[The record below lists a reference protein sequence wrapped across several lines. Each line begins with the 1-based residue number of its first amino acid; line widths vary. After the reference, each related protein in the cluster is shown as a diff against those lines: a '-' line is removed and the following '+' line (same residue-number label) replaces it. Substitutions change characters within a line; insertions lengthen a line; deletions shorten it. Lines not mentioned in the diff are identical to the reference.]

1 VGAVEPAPTG
11 PATATTGIDGDDG
24 IASTIGGSTRFV
36 HGQSNRQVTVVNGKV
51 QLGQRLKDLW
61 TNRDLLI
68 LLTKTQLKV
77 KYKGSVLGYLW
88 SMLNPALVLA
98 IYYTVFKVIARNTIP
113 SFAIFLFCGLLV
125 WNLFNNSANAA
136 TGAVVA
142 NSGIVKKVAFPR
154 ELLALSTVG
163 VALILFA
170 IQVVV
175 LILALAAFGIVPAFA
190 FFYTLPI
197 ALLALV
203 VFTGAVAVFLSA
215 VNVYLRDTQH
225 LTEVL
230 LMAWFWSVPI
240 VYPYGEIAKV
250 VTDHHLTVVKW
261 IYLMN
266 PITPI
271 AMDFQRTLYGRSKY
285 ITTGPTGSA
294 VNHML
299 PNWGPS
305 TYCLVLGVVLAGSI
319 ILFLLSLLVF
329 GRLEGNFAEE
339 L

>member
-1 VGAVEPAPTG
+1 VGAVEPAPSK
-11 PATATTGIDGDDG
+11 PATTGITEDDG
-24 IASTIGGSTRFV
+24 TASTIGGSTRFV

-61 TNRDLLI
+61 TNRDLLV

-77 KYKGSVLGYLW
+77 KYKGSVLGYVW

-98 IYYTVFKVIARNTIP
+98 IYYVVFKVIARNNIP

-125 WNLFNNSANAA
+125 WNLFNNSANSA
-136 TGAVVA
+136 TSVVVA

-163 VALILFA
+163 VAFILFA

-175 LILALAAFGIVPAFA
+175 LIIALVAFGITPSFA
-190 FFYTLPI
+190 YFYTLPV
-197 ALLALV
+197 ALLALI
-203 VFTGAVAVFLSA
+203 VFTGAIAIFLSA

-240 VYPYGEIAKV
+240 VYPYGVIAKV
-250 VTDHHLTVVKW
+250 LSDHHLGSLKVM
-261 IYLMN
+261 YLLN

-271 AMDFQRTLYGRSKY
+271 AMDFQRALYGRTQY
-285 ITTGPTGSA
+285 TDVAGLH
-294 VNHML
+294 HML
-299 PNWGPS
+299 PTWSPA
-305 TYCLVLGVVLAGSI
+305 TFCLVVGAVLAGSI
-319 ILFLLSLLVF
+319 VLFLLSLLVF

>member
-1 VGAVEPAPTG
+1 VGAVEPAPSG
-11 PATATTGIDGDDG
+11 PAAATTGMTNDDG
-24 IASTIGGSTRFV
+24 TASTIGGSTRFV

-51 QLGQRLKDLW
+51 QLGQRLTDLW

-77 KYKGSVLGYLW
+77 KYKGSVLGYVW

-98 IYYTVFKVIARNTIP
+98 IYYTVFKVIARNNIP

-125 WNLFNNSANAA
+125 WNLFNNAANSA
-136 TGAVVA
+136 TSVVVA

-163 VALILFA
+163 VAFILFM

-175 LILALAAFGIVPAFA
+175 LIIALVAFGIVPSFA
-190 FFYTLPI
+190 YFVALPI
-197 ALLALV
+197 ALAALL
-203 VFTGAVAVFLSA
+203 VFTGAVAIFLSA

-240 VYPYGEIAKV
+240 VYPYGQIAKV
-250 VTDHHLTVVKW
+250 LTDHHLTAIKFL
-261 IYLMN
+261 YLMN
-266 PITPI
+266 PITTI
-271 AMDFQRTLYGRSKY
+271 AITFQRALYGRTTY
-285 ITTGPTGSA
+285 ISGG
-294 VNHML
+294 VVQHML
-299 PNWGPS
+299 PGWGPG
-305 TYCLVLGVVLAGSI
+305 TFCLVVGAVLAGSI

>member
-1 VGAVEPAPTG
+1 MEPAPSK
-11 PATATTGIDGDDG
+11 PAATTGMTNDDG
-24 IASTIGGSTRFV
+24 TASTIGGSTRFV

-77 KYKGSVLGYLW
+77 KYKGSVLGYVW

-98 IYYTVFKVIARNTIP
+98 IYYTVFKVIARNNVP

-125 WNLFNNSANAA
+125 WNLFNNAANSA
-136 TGAVVA
+136 TSVVVA

-163 VALILFA
+163 VAFILFV
-170 IQVVV
+170 IQVAV
-175 LILALAAFGIVPAFA
+175 LVIALVAFGIVPSFA
-190 FFYTLPI
+190 YFFALPI
-197 ALLALV
+197 ALLALL
-203 VFTGAVAVFLSA
+203 VFTGAMAIFLSA

-225 LTEVL
+225 LTEVM

-240 VYPYGEIAKV
+240 VYPYGQIAKV
-250 VTDHHLTVVKW
+250 LAEHHLGVIKV
-261 IYLMN
+261 IYLLN

-271 AMDFQRTLYGRSKY
+271 VMTFQRALYGRTQY
-285 ITTGPTGSA
+285 TDQG
-294 VNHML
+294 VLYHLL
-299 PNWGPS
+299 PGWGVG
-305 TYCLVLGVVLAGSI
+305 TFCLVMGAVLAGSI
-319 ILFLLSLLVF
+319 ILFLLSLMVF

>member
-1 VGAVEPAPTG
+1 
-11 PATATTGIDGDDG
+11 
-24 IASTIGGSTRFV
+24 
-36 HGQSNRQVTVVNGKV
+36 
-51 QLGQRLKDLW
+51 DLW

-77 KYKGSVLGYLW
+77 KYKGSVLGYVW

-125 WNLFNNSANAA
+125 WNLYNNSANAA
-136 TGAVVA
+136 TSVVVA

-163 VALILFA
+163 VAFVLFT

-175 LILALAAFGIVPAFA
+175 LILALVAFGIVPSFA
-190 FFYTLPI
+190 YLYTLPVALA
-197 ALLALV
+197 ALL
-203 VFTGAVAVFLSA
+203 VFTGAVAIFLSA

-240 VYPYGEIAKV
+240 VYPYGQIAKV
-250 VTDHHLTVVKW
+250 LTDHHLAFMKF
-261 IYLMN
+261 IYLLN
-266 PITPI
+266 PITSI
-271 AMDFQRTLYGRSKY
+271 AMDFQRTLYGRSIYFTK
-285 ITTGPTGSA
+285 GADGVSA
-294 VNHML
+294 VNHLL
-299 PNWGPS
+299 PGWGPG
-305 TYCLVLGVVLAGSI
+305 TFCLVMGAVLAGSI
-319 ILFLLSLLVF
+319 ILFLLSLMVF

>member
-1 VGAVEPAPTG
+1 VSVGAVEPAPSK
-11 PATATTGIDGDDG
+11 PAATTTGMTNDDG
-24 IASTIGGSTRFV
+24 SASTIGGSTRFV

-77 KYKGSVLGYLW
+77 KYKGSVLGYVW
-88 SMLNPALVLA
+88 SMLNPALVLL
-98 IYYTVFKVIARNTIP
+98 IYYMVFKVIARNNIP

-136 TGAVVA
+136 TSVVVA

-163 VALILFA
+163 VAFILFV

-175 LILALAAFGIVPAFA
+175 LVVFLVAFGIVPSFA
-190 FFYTLPI
+190 YFYTLPI
-197 ALLALV
+197 ALLALII
-203 VFTGAVAVFLSA
+203 FTGAVAIFLSA

-240 VYPYGEIAKV
+240 VYPYGQIAKV
-250 VTDHHLTVVKW
+250 LSEHHLGAFKVV
-261 IYLMN
+261 YLLN
-266 PITPI
+266 PITPL
-271 AMDFQRTLYGRSKY
+271 AMDFQRALYGRTQY
-285 ITTGPTGSA
+285 TDNAGTLQ
-294 VNHML
+294 HML
-299 PNWGPS
+299 PGWSPA
-305 TYCLVLGVVLAGSI
+305 TFALVVGAVLVGSI
-319 ILFLLSLLVF
+319 VLFLLSLLVF